1 MAKHDDETYDWLND
15 PFDEKKAAEER
26 ERAGMTGTSKTLVG
40 VACLLFIVGFVALI
54 GLLIFGIL

>member
-1 MAKHDDETYDWLND
+1 MAKHDNETYDWLND
-15 PFDEKKAAEER
+15 PFDEKKTAEER

-40 VACLLFIVGFVALI
+40 VGCILFVVGFIALI

>member
-1 MAKHDDETYDWLND
+1 MAKHEDETYDWIDD
-15 PFDEKKAAEER
+15 PFNEKKAAEEQ

-40 VACLLFIVGFVALI
+40 VGCLLFVVGFIALI